1 MAVND
6 PKLKIEITADS
17 RSAQRAVTGLYNDV
31 NKLGGSFTA
40 SFGGAI
46 PMAGAAAAAI
56 AGIATAAIGVGS
68 AIFDMTKAASEYG
81 SAIFDATEKTGLSAE
96 VMSSFKVAAEQSGS
110 SLEVVTG
117 GLAKFAKTI
126 GAAGDGSEEAQK
138 KLAKIGVT
146 SNDLETALGQALK
159 TIAKYPPG
167 VQQMTA
173 AQAAFGKS
181 GADLLP
187 FIKSFDG
194 DLPGLIAKM
203 KELGITMSD
212 QDAKAADE
220 FGDTLDTLTK
230 QAAATGRQFA
240 MEMMPAITNAMKA
253 ISGVITDNQS
263 AVHVWG
269 NSVGEAV
276 RGVQTV
282 FRLLDGQVQL
292 SFQAINYL
300 FGVNMKATVNWAQFI
315 FDTALPVLKL
325 LREIATIG
333 GGVSDS
339 IATATDTASGI
350 VTRRA
355 GARMPDMPDLGG
367 GGGGKAGKSGE
378 SAADKA
384 AREAEERRRKA
395 VQAAEKEMQQLL
407 AIYTAGYKERI
418 AALDQA
424 LSTGAIVELQHVRD
438 TSRVRLEAIMDEI
451 TLTTKLSQ
459 NENLNDEE
467 RAEILQKIKVLTIEL
482 RVEKIKG
489 STEANEQIK
498 KEVKA
503 QTELLEIEQKRLD
516 AIKKIRMQ
524 KKADADAER
533 IQELRR
539 RRNRGGEGYD
549 FGLGGLFK
557 DFSDQV
563 LTNGPKME
571 EVLQSL
577 GDIGMSAFN
586 SLAQGMGSM
595 IESWVL
601 MGDMGPKAMQKLVA
615 SVLAGVAAQSAVLAI
630 FELAK
635 GFAAL
640 WLNPAEAATHFKAAA
655 LFGVVAV
662 GAALAGRAVAGNAF
676 KPESNESSNGNNR
689 SSSANENMNPY
700 SRASATAYYSG
711 QQSEIRQLSNEISK
725 FRKQIGSMKP
735 GDVLT
740 AGARQRPGFFATQT
754 GNDIARNSSL
764 GSRILR
770 NAGVR

>member
-6 PKLKIEITADS
+6 PKLKVEITADS
-17 RSAQRAVTGLYNDV
+17 RQAQRAVTGLYNDV
-31 NKLGGSFTA
+31 NKLGGGFTA
-40 SFGGAI
+40 AFGGAI

-56 AGIATAAIGVGS
+56 AGIATVAVRVGS

-110 SLEVVTG
+110 SLEAVTG
-117 GLAKFAKTI
+117 RLARFAKTI

-167 VQQMTA
+167 IQQMTA

-203 KELGITMSD
+203 KELGVTMSD
-212 QDAKAADE
+212 RDAKAADE
-220 FGDTLDTLTK
+220 FGDALDTLTT

-240 MEMMPAITNAMKA
+240 MELMPSITNAMKA
-253 ISGVITDNQS
+253 ISGVIADNQS

-292 SFQAINYL
+292 SFAAINYL

-325 LREIATIG
+325 LREIATVG

-339 IATATDTASGI
+339 IATATDTASGL
-350 VTRRA
+350 VKRQS
-355 GARMPDMPDLGG
+355 GVRMPDMPDLGG
-367 GGGGKAGKSGE
+367 GAGKSGKAGE
-378 SAADKA
+378 STADKA

-407 AIYTAGYKERI
+407 AIYSAGYKERI
-418 AALDQA
+418 AQLDQA
-424 LSTGAIVELQHVRD
+424 LSSGAIVELQHVRD
-438 TSRVRLEAIMDEI
+438 TARVRLEAIMDEI
-451 TLTTKLSQ
+451 SLTTKLSQ

-467 RAEILQKIKVLTIEL
+467 RAEILQKLKVLTIEL

-503 QTELLEIEQKRLD
+503 QNELLEVEQKRLD

-539 RRNRGGEGYD
+539 RRNRGGDSYD
-549 FGLGGLFK
+549 FGLGGSFK

-577 GDIGMSAFN
+577 GDIGASAFN

-676 KPESNESSNGNNR
+676 KPESNESTNGGNR
-689 SSSANENMNPY
+689 SASNENMNPY
-700 SRASATAYYSG
+700 SRASERAYHSGTQQDPVRRLATAV
-711 QQSEIRQLSNEISK
+711 ERLDK
-725 FRKQIGSMKP
+725 KIGSMKP